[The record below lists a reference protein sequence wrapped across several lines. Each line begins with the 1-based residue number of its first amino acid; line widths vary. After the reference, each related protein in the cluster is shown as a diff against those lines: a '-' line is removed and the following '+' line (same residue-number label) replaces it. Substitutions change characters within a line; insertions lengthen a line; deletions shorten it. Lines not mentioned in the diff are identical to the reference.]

1 MIINK
6 DNTGKPL
13 GLIETLVSNEHVV
26 NINQTQ
32 QVTTVITRDRKLWL
46 AKTLQ
51 QPGSRFR
58 NNVTCPCVS
67 R

>member
-32 QVTTVITRDRKLWL
+32 Q
-46 AKTLQ
+46 
-51 QPGSRFR
+51 
-58 NNVTCPCVS
+58 
-67 R
+67 